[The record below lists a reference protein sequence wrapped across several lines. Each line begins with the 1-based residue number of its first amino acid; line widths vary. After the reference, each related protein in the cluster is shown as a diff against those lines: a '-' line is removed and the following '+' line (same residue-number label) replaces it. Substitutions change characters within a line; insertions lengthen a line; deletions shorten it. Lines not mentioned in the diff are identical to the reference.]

1 MKKPKFFVAFLIF
14 ILFFSP
20 NFSQANDMAPKYG
33 PERIRQCEQPSYDRI
48 REGKDDGETLKI
60 DMDTSLI
67 PSRDNLGTD
76 FMFEMSNHYCARY
89 FAVYW
94 LAFKIANNTTALAC
108 GVVPSTSLSINPIKD
123 VAVYLRNYTKAIKAI
138 IRPDPIC
145 FDSFAKTSG
154 LFAIA
159 GIQAG
164 ITADKARKTI
174 RRVRVCGYNWSQ
186 PTYQDD
192 KIDYP
197 KKGEGVSYQK
207 YLATKSSQKI
217 YKESEELDNS
227 GRYFKI
233 DDVISQ
239 NNKNS
244 DYIRKNIINNND
256 CKTEEGNRN
265 VLESMGPFYL
275 RGLDPGNFNC
285 GKYQGNEQKCCE
297 SLAKNYICL
306 EDVESDRDP
315 TMRRFVFCKK
325 GTTCRFDVPG
335 LIDPLVEFAVKEREE
350 GRVLC
355 AESHNLCPYNFSVAG
370 GTTYPKKQTSSDAQA
385 LEKSF
390 KTLKDQFIS
399 TESQDLSS
407 PPENANALL
416 AEDLPCAN
424 SQTQNEETCMPKE
437 NSHQLMNQ
445 CQYYTHCTIASDTPY
460 TIRDRKINR
469 YFSYACLNFKG
480 LNGDQAQ
487 QAQILGNEI
496 NLSAPVAQCFYETFG
511 NIFANKNGHTLCKSG
526 EITNG
531 EACINGSILK
541 EYEKGQSDGQNI
553 FTNIQNNLQYAIK
566 VAMTLAIVFFGI
578 KMLMAP
584 GDVIGMSKRKEI
596 ILLIF
601 KIGIVSYFALG
612 DAWKVAFFD
621 AIYGSFPELVAK
633 FFQYTSAEGDM
644 CKLANLPTI
653 NSENLN
659 NITSLKYLQVFNLLD
674 CKLKYYLAFTPGTS
688 TANIVGLIIST
699 MFTGV
704 YGFLISISIFFFAI
718 MMLLVII
725 RALYLF
731 VTSALAIV
739 VYIFISPVIF
749 PTLLFKRTQNIFNT
763 WFMQLISFALQPIIL
778 FVYIAIF
785 IQASDLLILGANP
798 KFTDH
803 GAKIDCSNNY
813 EQSFK
818 KGKSFACILQFNEFS
833 KSSAFAIISIG
844 IPSAGRLF
852 ADMLGGGKMGI
863 IFVVLRGVVGIYLL
877 LKMFDLIPGII
888 DYIFG
893 SSLDKSGQDALNTFK
908 SFVSKANFAQKIA
921 TSLAW
926 NNAFNMAE
934 NIKNGGGSGKK
945 QEGSSDKS
953 AKEED
958 NGAG

>member
-14 ILFFSP
+14 FLLYQF
-20 NFSQANDMAPKYG
+20 NLANANDMAPKHG
-33 PERIRQCEQPSYDRI
+33 PERIRQCQEQPHYDKI
-48 REGKDDGETLKI
+48 REGKDDSETLKI
-60 DMDTSLI
+60 NMDTSLI
-67 PSRDNLGTD
+67 PSRDGLGTD
-76 FMFEMSNHYCARY
+76 FMLEMSNPYCATY
-89 FAVYW
+89 FTAYW
-94 LAFKIANNTTALAC
+94 LAFKIANNAAALAC
-108 GVVPSTSLSINPIKD
+108 GTNPSISLNPIQD
-123 VAVYLRNYTKAIKAI
+123 VFIYLKNTTKAATSRVPACITGASITTGSFLTAGAHAAI
-138 IRPDPIC
+138 
-145 FDSFAKTSG
+145 
-154 LFAIA
+154 L
-159 GIQAG
+159 
-164 ITADKARKTI
+164 ADKARKTI

-186 PTYQDD
+186 PTYVDD
-192 KIDYP
+192 DIDYEN
-197 KKGEGVSYQK
+197 KREINYQR
-207 YLATKSSQKI
+207 YLATKNSKTD
-217 YKESEELDNS
+217 KEADELNNS
-227 GRYFKI
+227 GRYFRI
-233 DDVISQ
+233 NDVIGQ
-239 NNKNS
+239 DNKNS
-244 DYIRKNIINNND
+244 DYIRKNITDNND
-256 CKTEEGNRN
+256 CKTKGDSGD
-265 VLESMGPFYL
+265 VLGDMKPFYL
-275 RGLDPGNFNC
+275 RGLDAGNFNC
-285 GKYQGNEQKCCE
+285 GQYQGDEQKCCE

-306 EDVESDRDP
+306 EDVESGNDQ
-315 TMRRFVFCKK
+315 TNRRFVFCKK
-325 GTTCRFDVPG
+325 GTTCRFDLAGVVG
-335 LIDPLVEFAVKEREE
+335 LVEFMTKEREE

-370 GTTYPKKQTSSDAQA
+370 GTTYPKKQQSVRD

-390 KTLKDQFIS
+390 KTLKDTFIS
-399 TESQDLSS
+399 TENQDLSS
-407 PPENANALL
+407 PSENENALL
-416 AEDLPCAN
+416 AEDLPCKN
-424 SQTQNEETCMPKE
+424 SQTQNEENCMPKE
-437 NSHQLMNQ
+437 NSSRLINQ
-445 CQYYTHCTIASDTPY
+445 CQYYNHCTIASDVAY

-480 LNGDQAQ
+480 VNGDQAQ
-487 QAQILGNEI
+487 QTQILGNEI

-526 EITNG
+526 ETTNG

-601 KIGIVSYFALG
+601 KIGIVAYFALG
-612 DAWKVAFFD
+612 DAWKTMFFD

-644 CKLANLPTI
+644 CRPENLPI
-653 NSENLN
+653 
-659 NITSLKYLQVFNLLD
+659 ITNQSFKYLQIFNILD

-688 TANIVGLIIST
+688 TANIVGLIFST
-699 MFTGV
+699 LFTGV
-704 YGFLISISIFFFAI
+704 YGFLIAISIFFFAI
-718 MMLLVII
+718 MMILVII

-785 IQASDLLILGANP
+785 IQASDLLILGVNP
-798 KFTDH
+798 KFTDN

-813 EQSFK
+813 EHCQGREGTVNCEIRENFK

-833 KSSAFAIISIG
+833 KSSAFAIISVG

-852 ADMLGGGKMGI
+852 ADMLAGGKMGI
-863 IFVVLRGVVGIYLL
+863 IFTVLRGVVGIYLL

-921 TSLAW
+921 TSFAW

-934 NIKNGGGSGKK
+934 NAKNGGGGDGGKK
-945 QEGSSDKS
+945 QKDS
-953 AKEED
+953 EED